1 MKISINSCAIALV
14 LLVFPTS
21 NLQAACPEGKMSVL
35 VSTPSGKTKEICVS
49 ERAVKGIDTAARHSK
64 TIRRASMDISGFWI
78 VSVLAEGELFTD
90 APMHMTVSQT
100 GADTVWIPT
109 CDGASPT
116 GSGTLSGT
124 SIVIVFET
132 GDGGAAIAT
141 GEVSGD
147 TMAGTFTTGDA
158 GGTWSAV
165 RSTDLDCGAMCDPI
179 DVVRFVDTD
188 IYDLNMVWRISKFRS
203 GAGHDYSDMCES
215 CRSMKHYIQYPEEFR
230 ANDLVEVRSPVDGTI
245 VKIDI
250 EQHGFSGG
258 LINRLVTIRSSS
270 HPDYYFLL
278 HHVDLAS
285 DAIALGAPVAA
296 GDLIGTAHI
305 WYPEI
310 SDLGYGFDVGAFV
323 VTPYGKRYISYFETM
338 TDSLFA
344 SYVARGVLSRSDLII
359 TREERDASPLT
370 CNADETF
377 AEPDIPGNYFFL
389 EPLE

>member
-1 MKISINSCAIALV
+1 MKTSIYSWAIALGMI
-14 LLVFPTS
+14 VFSSS
-21 NLQAACPEGKMSVL
+21 NLNAACPHGKVA
-35 VSTPSGKTKEICVS
+35 VFISTPSGITKEICVS
-49 ERAVKGIDTAARHSK
+49 EKAIEGINVAEGHSS
-64 TIRRASMDISGFWI
+64 TIRRASLDISGFWI

-100 GADTVWIPT
+100 GSDTVWIPT
-109 CDGASPT
+109 CDGGSPA
-116 GSGTLSGT
+116 GSGTISGT

-132 GDGGAAIAT
+132 GDGGTAT
-141 GEVSGD
+141 ASGEVSGD
-147 TMAGTFTTGDA
+147 TMSGTYTLGDG

-165 RSTDLDCGAMCDPI
+165 RSTDLDCGAMCNPI
-179 DVVRFVDTD
+179 EVVQFVDTD

-215 CRSMKHYIQYPEEFR
+215 CRSMKHYIQYPDEFR
-230 ANDLVEVRSPVDGTI
+230 ANDLVEVRSPVNGTI

-258 LINRLVTIRSSS
+258 LVNRLVTIRSSVY
-270 HPDYYFLL
+270 PDYYFLL

-285 DAIALGAPVAA
+285 DGISLGAPVAA
-296 GDLIGTAHI
+296 GDRIGTAHI

-310 SDLGYGFDVGAFV
+310 PDLGYGFDVGAFV

-344 SYVARGVLSRSDLII
+344 SYVARGVSSRSDLII
-359 TREERDASPLT
+359 TKEERDASPLT

-377 AEPDIPGNYFFL
+377 VEPDIPGNYFFL
-389 EPLE
+389 EPIE